1 MTKSKLKPSIR
12 CDKCHKWIAYGK
24 HSGYKHFCTKHARDI
39 CELEEVRRHAISL
52 IRDDSMRNY
61 EMTRLIRDM
70 SFVDVRYDPESS
82 KSLRKDIE
90 VKKTITSLPTP
101 DEVTRITATLDL
113 ASKLDNTAIAKL
125 SSSKGKNST
134 PKIGELCGMDLLLD
148 LSSAPDETK
157 YELYFKARTIL
168 EEVMAKLA
176 K

>member
-12 CDKCHKWIAYGK
+12 CDKCHKWIAYSK

-90 VKKTITSLPTP
+90 VKKTITNLPIP
-101 DEVTRITATLDL
+101 EEVTRIFETLDL
-113 ASKLDNTAIAKL
+113 AKKLDNVAITKL
-125 SSSKGKNST
+125 NSPKSKNSK
-134 PKIGELCGMDLLLD
+134 PKIGELCGMDLLID
-148 LSSAPDETK
+148 LSSAPDEAK
-157 YELYFKARTIL
+157 YELYFKARTTL
-168 EEVMAKLA
+168 EKIASE
-176 K
+176 

>member
-1 MTKSKLKPSIR
+1 MTKSKSRSSIQ
-12 CDKCHKWIAYGK
+12 CDKCHKWIGYDK
-24 HSGYKHFCTKHARDI
+24 HSDYKHFCTKHARDI
-39 CELEEVRRHAISL
+39 CELEEARRHAISL

-82 KSLRKDIE
+82 KSLRKGIE
-90 VKKTITSLPTP
+90 VKKTITDLPTP
-101 DEVTRITATLDL
+101 EEATRIFATLDL

-125 SSSKGKNST
+125 SGSKGKNST

-148 LSSAPDETK
+148 LSNAPDEAK

>member
-1 MTKSKLKPSIR
+1 MTKSESKPSIR
-12 CDKCHKWIAYGK
+12 CDKCHKWIAYSK

-101 DEVTRITATLDL
+101 EEAARVFETLDL
-113 ASKLDNTAIAKL
+113 AKKLDSTAVAKL
-125 SSSKGKNST
+125 SSSKSKNST

-148 LSSAPDETK
+148 LSNAPDEAK
-157 YELYFKARTIL
+157 YELYFKARTIF

>member
-1 MTKSKLKPSIR
+1 MTKSESKPSIR
-12 CDKCHKWIAYGK
+12 CDKCHKWIAYSK

-101 DEVTRITATLDL
+101 EEVARITANLDL
-113 ASKLDNTAIAKL
+113 ANKLDNAVIAKL
-125 SSSKGKNST
+125 SSPKDKNST

-148 LSSAPDETK
+148 LSGAPDDAK
-157 YELYFKARTIL
+157 YELYFKARTAL
-168 EEVMAKLA
+168 EKIASE
-176 K
+176 

>member
-1 MTKSKLKPSIR
+1 MTKSESKPSIR
-12 CDKCHKWIAYGK
+12 CDKCHKWIAYSK

-101 DEVTRITATLDL
+101 EEAARVFETLDL
-113 ASKLDNTAIAKL
+113 AKKLDSTMITRL
-125 SSSKGKNST
+125 SRSKVKNST
-134 PKIGELCGMDLLLD
+134 PKIGELCGMDLLID
-148 LSSAPDETK
+148 LSDAPEEAK
-157 YELYFKARTIL
+157 YELYFKARTAL
-168 EEVMAKLA
+168 EKIASE
-176 K
+176 